1 MRQSAYPKQLYPFQ
15 SRWVTINGNRIHY
28 IDEGKGE
35 ILLFCHPP
43 VTSSFM
49 YRDMI
54 KELSRKFRCVAL
66 DFPGFGLSEANQEYT
81 QSIASQ
87 AVIVGELLSILELK
101 DVTLIMQE
109 VGGHAAMKVFM
120 QQPSVLKRIIITDTL
135 IFPCTSYPRISKMLG
150 IVHGGFF
157 NFFNTNFNLL
167 IRLMTRLGIRNRKL
181 TREERR
187 VYKQLFESKEKRRNI
202 TNLLFEIVRQE
213 SLLSQIQSAFETT
226 FRNIPALII
235 YGEKDP
241 LTVLG
246 VPQRIHQLLGNSE
259 LHWIK
264 GEGHFPHEGA
274 PVEVSTLI
282 TKWLSKKTL

>member
-87 AVIVGELLSILELK
+87 AVIVGELLSVLELK